1 GQRRQGPPGGHQHP
15 GQRQRIA
22 TSPSRPRFPTVNR
35 HWLYNGRLAPN
46 PNGSCSP
53 RHTSQFVVRCNQP
66 TRVDVIETSW
76 PAERGCTERFRGKPA
91 SINASHQ
98 RSTAALAFAVGKEEQ
113 MIKRFLPIAGV
124 CGLLSVALA

>member
-1 GQRRQGPPGGHQHP
+1 SPGPLQSPASGPMTGGRRQTP
-15 GQRQRIA
+15 
-22 TSPSRPRFPTVNR
+22 
-35 HWLYNGRLAPN
+35 NGR
-46 PNGSCSP
+46 CSA

-113 MIKRFLPIAGV
+113 RIKRFLPIAGV
-124 CGLLSVALA
+124 CGLLSGGLDGTAHAGVGGGSRGP